1 MYDFFETVVFSQIW
15 LAVGIIAATT
25 CLVLDYKRNQNQKA
39 FKFIKAFIVLIVFAF
54 FEFLNFIL
62 GRFENTSLYISIG
75 IVVVMVYILMNYI
88 RYLVERLKISY
99 ETEFYEKLAYM
110 DHVTQGQNR
119 LAFERD
125 IDQIFKDPIKKKE
138 LRLILFDLDGLKK
151 INDEHGHVVGDEAI
165 KKAYEIAR
173 QAFADQGEC
182 YRIGG
187 DEFACI
193 FQNTDHN
200 EYLNRKKLIED
211 LTKAFE
217 EATPYHFGLS
227 LGSSLVYHD
236 NLTPLDLMHIADQEM
251 YEYKK
256 SKKQRS

>member
-125 IDQIFKDPIKKKE
+125 
-138 LRLILFDLDGLKK
+138 LT
-151 INDEHGHVVGDEAI
+151 
-165 KKAYEIAR
+165 
-173 QAFADQGEC
+173 FA
-182 YRIGG
+182 
-187 DEFACI
+187 
-193 FQNTDHN
+193 
-200 EYLNRKKLIED
+200 
-211 LTKAFE
+211 
-217 EATPYHFGLS
+217 
-227 LGSSLVYHD
+227 V
-236 NLTPLDLMHIADQEM
+236 
-251 YEYKK
+251 
-256 SKKQRS
+256 